1 MKTLVIHT
9 GAVSDVVLGLP
20 SVIDYLHKVM
30 RGVVVDVLINEES
43 REIVAGNPLID
54 RTFILPR
61 RWRGRFFHAVR
72 EGLSL
77 RDSLRARSYDMVFDI
92 AGELAS
98 GIACWSTGAEKR
110 FGYTKDALRDPV
122 NSLFTTRQLP
132 LRREDSHSTD
142 RCLRL
147 VSIPFGKDF
156 RAMKLDARIYANR
169 DDEAAAEA
177 LLATLA
183 DGLVFML
190 DCADGDF
197 TDAAVRTWCS
207 LTRSVLAEYAEST
220 VLCCWDNDNG
230 RSLAAGIAKEVGE
243 GVRILP
249 HYGIQGILALIKKVD
264 AVMGVDS
271 LPVHLAAVVGTPTVS
286 LFEPSVAAQRAPRG
300 DGHVVIK
307 TSLFSSNDG
316 RAGAPGNDRLLGDIL
331 SGLKKIMG
339 GA

>member
-1 MKTLVIHT
+1 VKTLVIHT

-20 SVIDYLHKVM
+20 SVVDYLHKVM
-30 RGVVVDVLINEES
+30 RGVVVDVLISEES
-43 REIVAGNPLID
+43 HEIVTGNPLID
-54 RTFILPR
+54 RTFILPTR
-61 RWRGRFFHAVR
+61 LRGRIFQAVR

-77 RDSLRARSYDMVFDI
+77 RDTLRARSYDMVFDI
-92 AGELAS
+92 AGKLAS

-122 NSLFTTRQLP
+122 NSLFTTPQLP
-132 LRREDSHSTD
+132 LRREDAHRTT
-142 RCLRL
+142 RCLRPI
-147 VSIPFGKDF
+147 SIPFGKDF
-156 RAMKLDARIYANR
+156 RTMKLDARIYTSR

-190 DCADGDF
+190 DCGDGDF
-197 TDAAVRTWCS
+197 PDAAVQIWCN
-207 LTRSVLAEYAEST
+207 LVRSVLAEYAEST
-220 VLCCWDNDNG
+220 VLCCWDNDSG
-230 RSLAAGIAKEVGE
+230 RSLAAVIAKEVGE

-249 HYGIQGILALIKKVD
+249 HYGIQGISALIKKVD
-264 AVMGVDS
+264 VVIGVDS
-271 LPVHLAAVVGTPTVS
+271 LPVHVAAVVGTPTVS

-300 DGHVVIK
+300 EGHVVIK

-316 RAGAPGNDRLLGDIL
+316 RAGAPGNDRLLGDIR

-339 GA
+339 GT